1 MAREKV
7 RTLSV
12 IIASIVKVYD
22 TEGWNTDLLV
32 AMVQVFLGMVAVG
45 VIVVVSKNIT
55 FVVFVVVIAMMLA
68 MVVVVMLV
76 VVMNHPPTPP
86 PPIESIYGR
95 TKWSHNRLRR

>member
-1 MAREKV
+1 
-7 RTLSV
+7 
-12 IIASIVKVYD
+12 
-22 TEGWNTDLLV
+22 
-32 AMVQVFLGMVAVG
+32 MVQVFLGMVAVG

-76 VVMNHPPTPP
+76 VVMNHPPTPL

-95 TKWSHNRLRR
+95 TKMVAQSPAALEYLYYNLGLNQWEGFRPFRSKGDTGTPRV